1 MENYS
6 EDDLKVINILR
17 ESITENMEVI
27 GTDIKIPVYYGV
39 NDDTD
44 QIIFDTDSMIIE
56 FNQLI
61 TELEN
66 HNIKHNEDYSPFTL

>member
-6 EDDLKVINILR
+6 EGDTRVSNILN
-17 ESITENMEVI
+17 ECVTDKMVVV
-27 GTDIKIPVYYGV
+27 GTDIKIPVYYGID
-39 NDDTD
+39 DDTN
-44 QIIFDTDSMIIE
+44 QIAFDTDSMIIE

-66 HNIKHNEDYSPFTL
+66 HNIKHNEDFKK